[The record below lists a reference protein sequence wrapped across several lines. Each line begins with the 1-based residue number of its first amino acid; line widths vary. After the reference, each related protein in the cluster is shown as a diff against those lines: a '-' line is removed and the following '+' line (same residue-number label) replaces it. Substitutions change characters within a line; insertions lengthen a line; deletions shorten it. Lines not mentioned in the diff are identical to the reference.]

1 SIRVSLNSAVKDL
14 YEAYYQPHRYQ
25 FEDVEA
31 SMALSRRRGA
41 YLALNL
47 LLFPGVSDRQ
57 GEVEALIRLIHRHR
71 VDQLQTR
78 SLCIDPL
85 QYLEVACGRGAGGLP
100 IGVRRM
106 LREIKRA
113 APWLVI
119 GNFSRGLRERGLS
132 PRRSPAPSPAPLP
145 S

>member
-1 SIRVSLNSAVKDL
+1 VKDL
-14 YEAYYQPHRYQ
+14 YEAYYQPRRYR

-31 SMALSRRRGA
+31 SIALSRRRGA

-57 GEVEALIRLIHRHR
+57 GEVEALIRLIQRHR

-85 QYLEVACGRGAGGLP
+85 QYLEVARGRGGGGAP
-100 IGVRRM
+100 MGVRRM
-106 LREIKRA
+106 LRELKRA
-113 APWLVI
+113 APWLAI
-119 GNFSRGLRERGLS
+119 GNFSRGLRERRLS
-132 PRRSPAPSPAPLP
+132 PPRSPAPSTAPPP